1 MLQTETPSAAA
12 EKLAEHADK
21 VATNVESVTTAATQ
35 STVETVK
42 QSIDMIQ
49 QLQQKGIIQCLQIDE
64 RKTGRTISDVKYTI
78 KAAPQFIS
86 EQIASNKRATDTKTI
101 AQKSNIRI
109 IKKA

>member
-1 MLQTETPSAAA
+1 MYVFRYKTNKWL
-12 EKLAEHADK
+12 
-21 VATNVESVTTAATQ
+21 VATNTRNAFNE
-35 STVETVK
+35 
-42 QSIDMIQ
+42 
-49 QLQQKGIIQCLQIDE
+49 LQQKGIIQCLQIDE